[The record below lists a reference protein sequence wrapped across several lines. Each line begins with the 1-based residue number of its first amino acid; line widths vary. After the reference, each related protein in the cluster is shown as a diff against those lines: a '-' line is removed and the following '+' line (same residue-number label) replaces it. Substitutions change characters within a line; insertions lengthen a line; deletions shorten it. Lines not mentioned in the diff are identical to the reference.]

1 MIDEKEISS
10 NQQQKRFPRHLIFIN
25 LCDWQDSSIS
35 DFLSFIIII
44 KSLILTKLP
53 VIFFFQLMQ
62 VSKIIKVEMFCINWR
77 NKLILS
83 YFAPIHTEN
92 TEPMIG
98 SW

>member
-25 LCDWQDSSIS
+25 LYDWQDSSIS
-35 DFLSFIIII
+35 DLLSFIII

-62 VSKIIKVEMFCINWR
+62 VSKIIKVEMFCIN
-77 NKLILS
+77 
-83 YFAPIHTEN
+83 
-92 TEPMIG
+92 
-98 SW
+98 